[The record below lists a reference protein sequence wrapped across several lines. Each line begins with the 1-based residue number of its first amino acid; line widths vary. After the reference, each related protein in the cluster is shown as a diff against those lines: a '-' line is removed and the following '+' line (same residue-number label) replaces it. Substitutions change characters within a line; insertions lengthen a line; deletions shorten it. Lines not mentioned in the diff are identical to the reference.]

1 MLSACRENDE
11 RNRGRQIIL
20 RLNPPVLP
28 HALNPAAVVGNSAEL
43 IACST
48 VARAAMLMVHQEP
61 SGLSGLPG

>member
-1 MLSACRENDE
+1 
-11 RNRGRQIIL
+11 
-20 RLNPPVLP
+20 LNPPVLP